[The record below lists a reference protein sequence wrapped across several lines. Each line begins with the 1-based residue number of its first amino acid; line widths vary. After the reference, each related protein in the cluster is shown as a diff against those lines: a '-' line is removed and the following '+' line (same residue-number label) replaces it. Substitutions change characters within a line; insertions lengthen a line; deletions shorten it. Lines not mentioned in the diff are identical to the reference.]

1 MCDSF
6 LRHSGLRQVIA
17 AALLFLVFS
26 LAPALAAKG
35 DREPVHNAVSA
46 TVAQILN
53 GPERL
58 PLPLERI
65 RPALR
70 AHYVRDAG
78 AIYWAGT
85 ERMTLFIQRLQR
97 AEDDGLN
104 PGDYPIGPLTQI
116 RDSLTADDP
125 YGAAEAELLFS
136 TFFVAYA
143 ADLKIGRVTPQK
155 VDPRLFRSRKAV
167 DVLRILTELKK
178 QDEPG
183 QFLSAFETQNPH
195 YQALKKML
203 ALYRGMA
210 ASGDWPEIPQG
221 ANILAGGKDAR
232 IPQIRSL
239 LTLAGDYIGPQSSL
253 IDYDPLLADAVKRF
267 QRRNGLEAKG
277 VIGKQTLIAM
287 NEPPAERARQIMLNM
302 ERWRWMPET
311 MGDYHFMV
319 NLAAFEL
326 QEVRAS
332 AIVDR
337 MDVVV
342 GAVAT
347 QTPEFSDEMEYV
359 EINPTWTV
367 PYSIAT
373 GEMLPKLRAD
383 PYAYAADFDLFAK
396 GKIAPWGTVDWFA
409 YGRGN
414 FPFTFRQRPGPK
426 NALGKVKFMLPNTHN
441 IYLHDTPAKDK
452 FLATAR
458 AFSHGCI
465 RLSRPIDL
473 LYTLVGGVAR
483 WPTTK
488 IEAALAGFQTI
499 QVPLPRRIPVHLIY
513 ATAFSGTN
521 GIEFRPDL
529 YGRDRKLY
537 AALFG
542 KPAS

>member
-1 MCDSF
+1 MCK
-6 LRHSGLRQVIA
+6 GIA

-35 DREPVHNAVSA
+35 DREPAFDAVSA
-46 TVAQILN
+46 AVAQILN

-65 RPALR
+65 RPALH

-78 AIYWAGT
+78 PIYWAGSD
-85 ERMTLFIQRLQR
+85 RMSRFIQRLQR

-104 PGDYPIGPLTQI
+104 PADYPIEPLIAI
-116 RDSLTADDP
+116 RDSITADDA

-155 VDPRLFRSRKAV
+155 VDPRLFRSRKTV
-167 DVLRILTELKK
+167 DVLRILTELKT
-178 QDEPG
+178 QNDPG
-183 QFLSAFETQNPH
+183 QFLSAFETRNPH
-195 YQALKKML
+195 YIALKKML

-210 ASGDWPEIPQG
+210 EAGGWPEIPQG
-221 ANILAGGKDAR
+221 ANITPSGNDAR
-232 IPQIRSL
+232 IPKIRAL
-239 LTLAGDYIGPQSSL
+239 LAMAGDYVGPASPSTS
-253 IDYDPLLADAVKRF
+253 YDATLMDAVKRF
-267 QRRNGLEAKG
+267 QLRNGLEAKG

-302 ERWRWMPET
+302 ERWRWMPEA

-326 QEVRAS
+326 QEVRS
-332 AIVDR
+332 SEIVDR

-373 GEMLPKLRAD
+373 GEMLSKLRAD
-383 PYAYAADFDLFAK
+383 PYAYAADFDLFMN

-441 IYLHDTPAKDK
+441 IYLHDTPAKEK
-452 FLATAR
+452 FHATAR

-473 LYTLVGGVAR
+473 LFKLVGGVAR
-483 WPTTK
+483 WPTKK
-488 IEAALAGFQTI
+488 IEAALASYKTI
-499 QVPLPRRIPVHLIY
+499 QVPLPQRIPVHLIY
-513 ATAFSGTN
+513 ATAFNGIN
-521 GIEFRPDL
+521 GIEFRSDL

-542 KPAS
+542 KPSS

>member
-1 MCDSF
+1 MAGGR
-6 LRHSGLRQVIA
+6 LYQVIA
-17 AALLFLVFS
+17 AASILLLLSFC
-26 LAPALAAKG
+26 PAFAAKG
-35 DREPVHNAVSA
+35 DRGPDYADVSA
-46 TVAQILN
+46 AVARILN
-53 GPERL
+53 APGRL

-65 RPALR
+65 RPALQ
-70 AHYVRDAG
+70 AHYIRDAG
-78 AIYWAGT
+78 TIYWVGT
-85 ERMTLFIQRLQR
+85 GRMTPFIQRLAY

-104 PGDYPIGPLTQI
+104 PEDYPVDSLIEI
-116 RDSLTADDP
+116 RDRISAGDP

-136 TFFVAYA
+136 AFFINYA

-155 VDPRLFRSRKAV
+155 VDPRLFRNRKTV

-178 QDEPG
+178 QRDPG
-183 QFLSAFETQNPH
+183 KFLSAFESRNPH
-195 YQALKKML
+195 YIALKKML
-203 ALYRGMA
+203 ALYRAMA
-210 ASGDWPEIPQG
+210 ESGGWPEIPQG
-221 ANILAGGKDAR
+221 ASIKPGGSDAR
-232 IPQIRSL
+232 IPEIRRL
-239 LTLAGDYIGPQSSL
+239 LAMAGDYAGAASTSPV
-253 IDYDPLLADAVKRF
+253 YDAALVAAVTAF
-267 QRRNGLEAKG
+267 QTRNGLEAKG
-277 VIGKQTLIAM
+277 LIGKQTLIAM
-287 NEPPAERARQIMLNM
+287 NLPPAERARQIMLNM
-302 ERWRWMPET
+302 ERWRWMPEQL
-311 MGDYHFMV
+311 GDYHFMV

-326 QEVRAS
+326 HEVRS
-332 AIVDR
+332 LEIVDR

-383 PYAYAADFDLFAK
+383 PYAYAMDFDLFMN

-441 IYLHDTPAKDK
+441 IYLHDTPSKEK

-473 LYTLVGGVAR
+473 LYTLVGGIAR
-483 WPTTK
+483 WPEARIK
-488 IEAALAGFQTI
+488 AALASFKTI
-499 QVPLPRRIPVHLIY
+499 QVPLPERIPVHLIY
-513 ATAFSGTN
+513 ATAFDGIN
-521 GIEFRPDL
+521 GIEFRPDV

-542 KPAS
+542 KPSS

>member
-1 MCDSF
+1 MG
-6 LRHSGLRQVIA
+6 RPLRQKIE
-17 AALLFLVFS
+17 AALLLLLFS
-26 LAPALAAKG
+26 LAPAFAAKS
-35 DREPVHNAVSA
+35 DREPVHDAISA
-46 TVAQILN
+46 AVAQILQ

-65 RPALR
+65 RPALQ
-70 AHYVRDAG
+70 AHYIRDAG
-78 AIYWAGT
+78 SIYWVGT
-85 ERMTLFIQRLQR
+85 DRMALFIQRLKY

-104 PGDYPIGPLTQI
+104 PADYPVEALTQI
-116 RDSLTADDP
+116 RDSITADDP
-125 YGAAEAELLFS
+125 QAAAEAELLFS
-136 TFFVAYA
+136 AFFVTYA

-155 VDPRLFRSRKAV
+155 VDPRQFRSRKTI

-178 QDEPG
+178 QHDSG
-183 QFLSAFETQNPH
+183 KFLSAFESRNPH
-195 YQALKKML
+195 YIALKKML
-203 ALYRGMA
+203 ALYRAMA
-210 ASGDWPEIPQG
+210 ASGGWPEIPQG
-221 ANILAGGKDAR
+221 ANIIPGGSDGR
-232 IPQIRSL
+232 IPKVRSL
-239 LTLAGDYIGPQSSL
+239 LTMAGDYIGPASPSTAYDASL
-253 IDYDPLLADAVKRF
+253 VAAVKRF
-267 QRRNGLEAKG
+267 QVRNGLEAKG
-277 VIGKQTLIAM
+277 LIGKQTLIAM

-302 ERWRWMPET
+302 ERWRWMPEA

-326 QEVRAS
+326 QEVRS
-332 AIVDR
+332 SEIVGR

-383 PYAYAADFDLFAK
+383 PYAYAADFDLFMN

-409 YGRGN
+409 YGRGK

-441 IYLHDTPAKDK
+441 IYLHDTPAKEK
-452 FLATAR
+452 FRSTAR

-473 LYTLVGGVAR
+473 LFTLVGGIAR
-483 WPTTK
+483 WPAKK
-488 IEAALAGFQTI
+488 IEAALTGYKTI

-513 ATAFSGTN
+513 ATAFNGIN

-542 KPAS
+542 KPSS